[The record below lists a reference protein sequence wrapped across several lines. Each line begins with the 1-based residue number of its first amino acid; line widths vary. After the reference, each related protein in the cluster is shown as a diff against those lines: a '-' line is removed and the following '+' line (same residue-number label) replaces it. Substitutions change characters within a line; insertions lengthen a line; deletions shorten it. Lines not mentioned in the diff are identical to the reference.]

1 VRRVIVQTL
10 LIASVA
16 ARAAAQS
23 ADAGTSSSRDPTSQR
38 ETWSGR
44 GWSAFYALP
53 DARNYLQPTAVAD
66 RDALHLEVRYNYE
79 AQNSA
84 SGFVGRNVEFGT
96 SVVLRMTPM
105 LGALVGDTTGIVPA
119 LELDLAWN
127 RLEFYT
133 EAECVIDVTHPS
145 DRFLYSWSETSVWLT
160 NRIRT
165 GVVTQRTRA
174 HQAPRD
180 TQRGLLLGATMAKFE
195 ATAYFF
201 NPDSDDRFFVA
212 SIGVTF

>member
-1 VRRVIVQTL
+1 VRRVVVQTL
-10 LIASVA
+10 LIASIA
-16 ARAAAQS
+16 ARTAAQS
-23 ADAGTSSSRDPTSQR
+23 ADAGSSSSREPPTQS
-38 ETWSGR
+38 ETWSGC
-44 GWSAFYALP
+44 GSSAFYALP
-53 DARNYLQPTAVAD
+53 DAANYLQPTAAAD
-66 RDALHLEVRYNYE
+66 RGALHLEMRYNYE
-79 AQNSA
+79 AQNSV
-84 SGFVGRNVEFGT
+84 SGFVGRNVAFGT
-96 SVVLRMTPM
+96 SVVLQMTPM

-119 LELDLAWN
+119 LKLDLAWN

-133 EAECVIDVTHPS
+133 EAEYVIDVTHPS

-180 TQRGLLLGATMAKFE
+180 IQRGLLLGASMAKFE
-195 ATAYFF
+195 ATVYFF

>member
-16 ARAAAQS
+16 ARTAAQS
-23 ADAGTSSSRDPTSQR
+23 ADAGSSSSREPPGQS

-44 GWSAFYALP
+44 GLASFYALP
-53 DARNYLQPTAVAD
+53 DAANYLQPTAVAD
-66 RDALHLEVRYNYE
+66 RDALHLELRYNYE
-79 AQNSA
+79 AQNSV
-84 SGFVGRNVEFGT
+84 SGFVGRNVAFGT
-96 SVVLRMTPM
+96 AVVLRMTPM
-105 LGALVGDTTGIVPA
+105 LGAVVGDTTGIVPA

-133 EAECVIDVTHPS
+133 EGEFVIDVTHPS
-145 DRFLYSWSETSVWLT
+145 DRFLYSWSETSVWIT

-174 HQAPRD
+174 YRAGRD
-180 TQRGLLLGATMAKFE
+180 IQPGLLLGATMAKFE
-195 ATAYFF
+195 AAVYFF
-201 NPDSDDRFFVA
+201 KPNSDDRFFVT

>member
-1 VRRVIVQTL
+1 VRRVIVQAL

-16 ARAAAQS
+16 ARTAAQS
-23 ADAGTSSSRDPTSQR
+23 ADAGTSGSRDSSSER
-38 ETWSGR
+38 ETWTGR
-44 GWSAFYALP
+44 GSTAFYALP
-53 DARNYLQPTAVAD
+53 DAANYLQPTAAAD
-66 RDALHLEVRYNYE
+66 RDALHLEMRYNYE
-79 AQNSA
+79 AQNSV
-84 SGFVGRNVEFGT
+84 SGFVGRNVAFGT

-119 LELDLAWN
+119 VELDLAWK

-133 EAECVIDVTHPS
+133 EGEYVIDVTHPS
-145 DRFLYSWSETSVWLT
+145 DRFLYSWSETSVWIT

-180 TQRGLLLGATMAKFE
+180 IKPGLLLGATVAKLE
-195 ATAYFF
+195 AAIYFF
-201 NPDSDDRFFVA
+201 NPNSNDRFFVA

>member
-10 LIASVA
+10 LIASFA
-16 ARAAAQS
+16 ARTAAQL
-23 ADAGTSSSRDPTSQR
+23 ADAGSSSSREPPSQS

-44 GWSAFYALP
+44 GLASFYAFP
-53 DARNYLQPTAVAD
+53 DAANYLQPTAVAD
-66 RDALHLEVRYNYE
+66 RDALHLEMRYNYE
-79 AQNSA
+79 ARNSV
-84 SGFVGRNVEFGT
+84 SGFVGRNVAFGT
-96 SVVLRMTPM
+96 SVVLQMTPM

-133 EAECVIDVTHPS
+133 EGEYMIDVTHPS
-145 DRFLYSWSETSVWLT
+145 DRFLYSWSETSLWIT

-174 HQAPRD
+174 YEAPRD
-180 TQRGLLLGATMAKFE
+180 IQRGLLLGATVAKFE
-195 ATAYFF
+195 AAVYFF
-201 NPDSDDRFFVA
+201 NPNSDDRFFVT